1 MRRRKAASQV
11 LLRALPKALLG
22 GIALLMTAC
31 PHAAAQGRAAG
42 SFARLSQQ
50 ADQARDAE
58 DLDRAVRLYRQA
70 LALQPQWA
78 EGWWFLG
85 TIYYDRNAYT
95 KAVSAFQRLI
105 ALNPKNGTAR
115 AMLGLCQFELGQDDL
130 ALRNIQ
136 TGRRLGIQKNDELH
150 RVVLY
155 HEGLLCLRKSKF
167 SSAQQSL
174 TLLASEGA
182 QEKTAVLALGMSVL
196 LVHPSKLPPEGSLG
210 HEIVL
215 RVGQAETLA
224 ATKQFNEAKE
234 IYSSSIEEAPGFPN
248 LHYAYGRFLLELH
261 ETDPAVAQFQQEIQN
276 NPRHVQ
282 AHLEIAAVRYRIDS
296 ADGVKYAEQ
305 AVRLDPGLPFGH
317 YLLGLLYLDTGNLA
331 NSIPELVIAQKA
343 FPKEAKVYFALGN
356 AYARAGRKQD
366 AAKARAAFARLNS
379 EEKQTAGSAIY
390 SQGSSGTDQQKVGP
404 EPDTKPQ

>member
-1 MRRRKAASQV
+1 M
-11 LLRALPKALLG
+11 
-22 GIALLMTAC
+22 
-31 PHAAAQGRAAG
+31 
-42 SFARLSQQ
+42 
-50 ADQARDAE
+50 
-58 DLDRAVRLYRQA
+58 
-70 LALQPQWA
+70 
-78 EGWWFLG
+78 
-85 TIYYDRNAYT
+85 
-95 KAVSAFQRLI
+95 
-105 ALNPKNGTAR
+105 
-115 AMLGLCQFELGQDDL
+115 
-130 ALRNIQ
+130 
-136 TGRRLGIQKNDELH
+136 
-150 RVVLY
+150 
-155 HEGLLCLRKSKF
+155 
-167 SSAQQSL
+167 
-174 TLLASEGA
+174 
-182 QEKTAVLALGMSVL
+182 LALGMSVL